1 MLFLK
6 LWYHI
11 NCMFK
16 KVFFSMIYV
25 KRFHHGKKFQFRK
38 GFSLG
43 IEDQGH
49 IEIGDDCFFNNYCS
63 IVSQGNVKIGDGSIF
78 GENVKIYDHNHRFN
92 DLTKPIK
99 VQGYSV
105 GTVEIGKHCWI
116 GSNVTIL
123 KGAKIGDNCVIGAGS
138 IINGII
144 ESGMIVKPS
153 NKYEKIKIV
162 PKKA

>member
-1 MLFLK
+1 
-6 LWYHI
+6 
-11 NCMFK
+11 MFK
-16 KVFFSMIYV
+16 KALFSMIYG
-25 KRFHHGKKFQFRK
+25 KRLYYGKKFQFRK

-43 IEDQGH
+43 IEDHGH
-49 IEIGDDCFFNNYCS
+49 IEIGDECFFNNYCS
-63 IVSQGNVKIGDGSIF
+63 IVSQGNVRIGDGSIF

-138 IINGII
+138 VISGII

-153 NKYEKIKIV
+153 DKHEKIKVI

>member
-16 KVFFSMIYV
+16 KALFSMIYG
-25 KRFHHGKKFQFRK
+25 KRLYYGKKFQFRK

-43 IEDQGH
+43 IEDHGH
-49 IEIGDDCFFNNYCS
+49 IEIGDECFFNNYCS
-63 IVSQGNVKIGDGSIF
+63 IVSQGNVRIGDGSIF

-138 IINGII
+138 VISGII

-153 NKYEKIKIV
+153 DKHEKIKVI